1 MSNAHLPHAR
11 TRRQKLLAWVWLVP
25 GVAAFTVLWLGW
37 QSLQTRGPLITIV
50 FDDAE
55 GLDEGHTP
63 VRYKSVQVGLVE
75 SVGLSKDLSKVVVT
89 ARMDRRVAASLT
101 EHAQFWVVKPR
112 FSASGVSGLSTLLSG
127 SYIEMEPG
135 SGGAESKFTGL
146 EEPPVVQAQVPGQRF
161 TLEANQLGSLDQ
173 GSPVYF
179 RGLQVGEVLGDALQA
194 DGRSVEIY
202 VFVRH
207 PYDQLVKTNSHFW
220 NASGVSVGT
229 TGSGI
234 KANIGSLQTLLAGGI
249 AFDSP
254 PDGPVEPQGKT
265 DARFKLYDDPASADD
280 AATGPVVPYLVRFPG
295 AVHGL
300 GIGAPVELDGVRI
313 GRVTGFHLEYDIAT
327 ADLETP
333 VMLELQP
340 DLVHLKAGGSAN
352 PEIFDRALH
361 DLTAAGLRA
370 RLGTASL
377 ITGSLLVS
385 LEPVQGATP
394 AAMTVENGVGV
405 IPTTDSGSLDQLTKS
420 ATALVDSL
428 RTPLPAIMDHLGR
441 IVANFDR
448 LTGSPEL
455 SHATTDLARTI
466 ANLQRITASTDV
478 ALPPLLASLRQT
490 ADAANRAAVA
500 ANRLVGGDPVAAG
513 HDMPAM
519 LRELTAAARSIRD
532 LTEFLDQH
540 PDALLR
546 GRRGAP

>member
-1 MSNAHLPHAR
+1 MTIHNVPHAR
-11 TRRQKLLAWVWLVP
+11 SRRQKLLTWVWLIPV
-25 GVAAFTVLWLGW
+25 VAAFTVLWLGW
-37 QSLQTRGPLITIV
+37 QSLETRGPLITIV

-75 SVGLSKDLSKVVVT
+75 SVGLSKDLGKVVVT

-135 SGGAESKFTGL
+135 SGARESQFTGL
-146 EEPPVVQAQVPGQRF
+146 EDPPVVQSQVPGQRF

-179 RGLQVGEVLGDALQA
+179 RGLQVGEVLGDALQQ

-207 PYDQLVKTNSHFW
+207 PYDLLVKENTHFW

-254 PDGPVEPQGKT
+254 PDGVMAPQGKT
-265 DARFKLYDDPASADD
+265 DARFKLYDDPASADE
-280 AATGPVVPYLVRFPG
+280 AATGPVVSYLIRFPG
-295 AVHGL
+295 AIHGL
-300 GIGAPVELDGVRI
+300 GLGSPVELNGVKI
-313 GRVTGFHLEYDIAT
+313 GRVTAFHLEYDLAT
-327 ADLETP
+327 TDLQTP
-333 VMLELQP
+333 VTVELQP
-340 DLVHLKAGGSAN
+340 DLLRLKGGMVAT
-352 PEIFDRALH
+352 PETFDRALH
-361 DLTAAGLRA
+361 DLTGNGLRA

-377 ITGSLLVS
+377 LTGSLLVS
-385 LEPVQGATP
+385 LEQVQGATP
-394 AAMTVENGVGV
+394 AVMTAENGLAV
-405 IPTTDSGSLDQLTKS
+405 IPATGSGSLDQLTKS
-420 ATALVDSL
+420 ATALIDSL
-428 RTPLPAIMDHLGR
+428 RTPLPMIMEHLNR
-441 IVANFDR
+441 IVANFDH

-455 SHATTDLARTI
+455 SQATSDLAKTI

-478 ALPPLLASLRQT
+478 ALPPLLTSLRQT

-500 ANRLVGGDPVAAG
+500 ANRIVGGDPVASG

-546 GRRGAP
+546 GRRGLQ

>member
-1 MSNAHLPHAR
+1 MSTSHVPHAR
-11 TRRQKLLAWVWLVP
+11 SRRQKLFAWVWLIPV
-25 GVAAFTVLWLGW
+25 VAAFTVLWLGW
-37 QSLQTRGPLITIV
+37 QSLATRGPLITIV

-75 SVGLSKDLSKVVVT
+75 SVGLSKDLGKVVVT

-101 EHAQFWVVKPR
+101 EHAEFWVVKPR

-135 SGGAESKFTGL
+135 SGAPESKFTGL

-179 RGLQVGEVLGDALQA
+179 RGLQVGEVLGDALRP
-194 DGRSVEIY
+194 DGRNVEIY

-207 PYDQLVKTNSHFW
+207 PYDQLVKTNTHFW
-220 NASGVSVGT
+220 NASGVSVGA
-229 TGSGI
+229 TGTGI

-254 PDGPVEPQGKT
+254 PDGPAELPGKI
-265 DARFKLYDDPASADD
+265 DARFTLYDDPASADD

-300 GIGAPVELDGVRI
+300 GIGAPVELNGVKI
-313 GRVTGFHLEYDIAT
+313 GRVTAFHLEYDLAT
-327 ADLETP
+327 ADLQTP
-333 VMLELQP
+333 VMLEIQP
-340 DLVHLKAGGSAN
+340 DLLRLKGGQAATA
-352 PEIFDRALH
+352 EAFDHALH

-377 ITGSLLVS
+377 LTGSLLVS
-385 LEPVQGATP
+385 LEQVQGATP
-394 AAMTVENGVGV
+394 AVMAIENGVGV
-405 IPTTDSGSLDQLTKS
+405 IPATSSGSLDQLTKS

-428 RTPLPAIMDHLGR
+428 RTPLPAIMEHLNR
-441 IVANFDR
+441 IVANFDH

-455 SHATTDLARTI
+455 NQATASLAKTL
-466 ANLQRITASTDV
+466 ANLQRITATTDV

-500 ANRLVGGDPVAAG
+500 ANRIVGGDPVAAG

-546 GRRGAP
+546 GRRGLQ